1 MSLPDILAAATRGP
15 DGLRAEVPPTWLQGR
30 TSYGGLSAALA
41 LETARDLVPHAPP
54 LRSAQISFVGP
65 LSGEV
70 HVTAELLRQGRN
82 ATFVE
87 ARVRGEAGVGMTATF
102 VFMGPMDSQVDLAE
116 HPMPTVPAPEE
127 AGGGDHM
134 FDNFFFNNFNWRFGL
149 PKPDAPTADLNR
161 WVQLK
166 ERAGQDGIGLDAM
179 TEIMAVADAL
189 PPAAMPLMTGGFG
202 PVSSM
207 TWLVNMLTP
216 APTTRDGWWFLR
228 SEANYAR
235 VGCSSQAMSLWNADG
250 VPIATGMQSVAL
262 FA

>member
-1 MSLPDILAAATRGP
+1 MSLPDILAAASRGP
-15 DGLRAEVPPTWLQGR
+15 DGLRAEVPTTWLQGR

-41 LETARDLVPHAPP
+41 LETARDLVPDAPP

-70 HVTAELLRQGRN
+70 HVTAEILRQGRN

-87 ARVRGEAGVGMTATF
+87 ARVQGEAGVGLTATF
-102 VFMGPMDSQVDLAE
+102 VFMGPMDSQVDLSE
-116 HPMPTVPAPEE
+116 HPMPPVPAPEE
-127 AGGGDHM
+127 TGGGQHLI
-134 FDNFFFNNFNWRFGL
+134 DNFFFNNFNWRFGL
-149 PKPDAPTADLNR
+149 PKPEMPTADLNR

-166 ERAGQDGIGLDAM
+166 DRKCLDPM
-179 TEIMAVADAL
+179 TEILAVADGL

-228 SEANYAR
+228 SESNYAR
-235 VGCSSQAMSLWNADG
+235 AGCSSQSMSLWNADG

>member
-1 MSLPDILAAATRGP
+1 MSLPDILATATRGP
-15 DGLRAEVPPTWLQGR
+15 DGLRAQVPPTWLQGR

-41 LETARDLVPHAPP
+41 LETARGLVPDAPP

-70 HVTAELLRQGRN
+70 SVTAEILRQGRN

-102 VFMGPMDSQVDLAE
+102 VFMGPMDSQLNLAE
-116 HPMPTVPAPEE
+116 HPMPSVPAPEE
-127 AGGGDHM
+127 ASGGQHLH
-134 FDNFFFNNFNWRFGL
+134 DNFFFNNFNWRFGL
-149 PKPDAPTADLNR
+149 PKRETPAADVNR

-166 ERAGQDGIGLDAM
+166 ERAGLDPI
-179 TEIMAVADAL
+179 TEVVAVADAL

-216 APTTRDGWWFLR
+216 APATRDGWWFLR
-228 SEANYAR
+228 SESNYAR
-235 VGCSSQAMSLWNADG
+235 AGCSSQMMSVWNADG
-250 VPIATGMQSVAL
+250 MPIATGMQSVAL